1 MREQLAHLLARY
13 EAAGVDERDSLALM
27 RELVESLEHPFART
41 QPQAHFTGSAF
52 VVDEAVELTCLVH
65 HRAFDRWLQPGG
77 HVEPSD
83 GDWIE
88 QTALR
93 EAAEETG
100 CEVELHPD
108 GHRPFDVDVHE
119 IDARGGVA
127 AHLHLDVRFLVIADD
142 PDLARHQDNESHAL
156 EWLTLDEAEERC
168 DEESITR
175 MIEKARQV
183 AAR

>member
-1 MREQLAHLLARY
+1 MREELAHLLARY
-13 EAAGVDERDSLALM
+13 EAETPEERDSLALM
-27 RELVESLEHPFART
+27 QELVESLEHPFSRT

-52 VVDEAVELTCLVH
+52 VVDEVCERTCLVH

-93 EAAEETG
+93 EAGEETG

-108 GHRPFDVDVHE
+108 AHRPFDVDVHE
-119 IDARGGVA
+119 IEERGAVP

-142 PDLARHQDNESHAL
+142 PDLARHHDGESHSL

-175 MIEKARQV
+175 MIEKARRLQ
-183 AAR
+183 A